1 MKFFLFLTAF
11 GLSVFSAKAQK
22 VTGSVQDE
30 QNKAITS
37 TTVSLLKAT
46 DSTLAKLSTTDN
58 SGNYSFDGVA
68 AGKYFVSV
76 TNVGYQPYM
85 SSAFE
90 VNGAPVALPVIKL
103 LKAEATMEGVTVTAR
118 KPMVEVKADK
128 TILNVEG
135 TINATGNDALELL
148 RKAPGVMVDKDD
160 NLTMAGKNGVQVFID
175 GKPSP
180 LSGTDLANFL
190 KTLQSSQVEAI
201 ELITNPSAKYEAAGN
216 AGIINIKLKKNKT
229 FGTNGSVNAG
239 YNIGTYAKYNGG
251 ISLNHRNKNIN
262 VFGNYN
268 YSQGLNGNWT
278 KMNREI
284 ADTMFNQHTN
294 MKFYYKTHNFKTGI
308 DYFLN
313 SKSTIGA
320 IVNGNIADIDMKLNG
335 NTPITDQSTGVT
347 DRLLKSRT
355 TNDMSRT
362 NLNFNLNYRYAVTGG
377 SELNV
382 DADYGIFNLRS
393 NQFQPN
399 YYFEPDG
406 TTPKGSEIYRM
417 ITPTDITLYS
427 TKVDYETNF
436 KKGKLGIGGKVGF
449 VNTDN
454 DFQRYDVINGNNIYD
469 QEASNK
475 FIYKEN
481 VNALY
486 VNYNRAFTGFMFQV
500 GLRME
505 NTDSKGKSTGLKYNS
520 NSSTFEPYDSTL
532 HRNYTDLFPSA
543 ALTFNKNPMSQFGIT
558 FSRRIDRPAYQ
569 DLNPFEFRLDAYT
582 YQKGNT
588 QLKPQYTNSI
598 GFTHTY
604 KYTLNTSLNYSRV
617 QDIFAQVPDVT
628 QVSKAYMIKRNLAT
642 QDIVSLN
649 ISYPFQYKFYS
660 FFANL
665 NSYYSLYKA
674 DLGAPGDE
682 SRKVNQDVF
691 ALSYYMQNTFKINK
705 TLTAELSGFYSS
717 PSIWQGIFKSRE
729 MWGIDAGAQQVILKG
744 KGTLRLTVS
753 DIFKTMRWAG
763 SGNFAGMR
771 TTASGRWES
780 QQLKLNFTY
789 RFGNTQVKAAR
800 QRKTGLEDESK
811 RAADGGGST
820 TPAKQ

>member
-11 GLSVFSAKAQK
+11 GLSIFSVKAQK
-22 VTGSVQDE
+22 VTGTVQDE
-30 QNKAITS
+30 QNKAMAS

-76 TNVGYQPYM
+76 TNIGYQPYR
-85 SSAFE
+85 SSLFE
-90 VNGAPVALPVIKL
+90 VNGSAVAVPVIKL
-103 LKAEATMEGVTVTAR
+103 LKAEATMEGVTVTAK

-180 LSGTDLANFL
+180 LSGTDLANYL

-239 YNIGTYAKYNGG
+239 YNIGTYGKYNGG
-251 ISLNHRNKNIN
+251 LSLNHRNSKIN

-268 YSQGLNGNWT
+268 YSRGLNGNWQN
-278 KMNREI
+278 MYREQ
-284 ADTMFNQHTN
+284 ADTVFNQN
-294 MKFYYKTHNFKTGI
+294 SSMKFNYNTHNFKTGI
-308 DYFLN
+308 DYFLS

-320 IVNGNIADIDMKLNG
+320 IVNGNIADIDLNLNG
-335 NTPITDQSTGVT
+335 NTSITNQTTGIT
-347 DRLLKSRT
+347 DRLLNSRT
-355 TNDMSRT
+355 SNDMSRT

-377 SELNV
+377 AELNV
-382 DADYGIFNLRS
+382 DADYGTFNLRS

-399 YYFEPDG
+399 YYFDKDG
-406 TTPKGSEIYRM
+406 TTPLYSNIYRM
-417 ITPTDITLYS
+417 IAPTDITLYS
-427 TKVDYETNF
+427 AKVDYETNF
-436 KKGKLGIGGKVGF
+436 KKGKLGLGGKVGF

-454 DFQRYDVINGNNIYD
+454 NFSRYDINGSTEVYNRD
-469 QEASNK
+469 LSNRFK
-475 FIYKEN
+475 YNEN

-500 GLRME
+500 GVRME
-505 NTDSKGKSTGLKYNS
+505 NTDSKGNSTGQQYNA
-520 NSSTFEPYDSTL
+520 NTNQYVPYDSTI
-532 HRNYTDLFPSA
+532 HRNYTDFFPSA
-543 ALTFNKNPMSQFGIT
+543 ALTFNKNPMSQFGVT

-569 DLNPFEFRLDAYT
+569 DLNPFEFRIDDYT
-582 YQKGNT
+582 FQKGNT

-598 GFTHTY
+598 GISHTY
-604 KYTLNTSLNYSRV
+604 KYMLNTSINYSHV
-617 QDIFAQVPDVT
+617 KDIFAQLADT
-628 QVSKAYMIKRNLAT
+628 TETSKAFMTKENLAT
-642 QDIVSLN
+642 QDIIALN
-649 ISYPFQYKFYS
+649 VSYPFQYKFYS

-665 NSYYSLYKA
+665 NAYYSLYKA
-674 DLGAPGDE
+674 DFGGGD
-682 SRKVNQDVF
+682 RKVNQDVF
-691 ALSYYMQNTFKINK
+691 ALTYYMQNTFKLNK

-717 PSIWQGIFKSRE
+717 PAIWQGIFRSRE
-729 MWGIDAGAQQVILKG
+729 MWGIDAGLQQQVLKG
-744 KGTLRLTVS
+744 KGTFRLTVS

-763 SGNFAGMR
+763 TSNFTGVYGV
-771 TTASGRWES
+771 ASGRWES
-780 QQLKLNFTY
+780 RQLKLNFTY

-800 QRKTGLEDESK
+800 QRKTGLDEESK

-820 TPAKQ
+820 TPARQ

>member
-11 GLSVFSAKAQK
+11 SLSVFAAKAQK

-30 QNKAITS
+30 QNKGIAS

-76 TNVGYQPYM
+76 TNVGYQPYL
-85 SSAFE
+85 STAFE
-90 VNGAPVALPVIKL
+90 VNGASVAVPVIKL
-103 LKAEATMEGVTVTAR
+103 LKAEATMGGVTVTAR

-180 LSGTDLANFL
+180 LSGSDLANYL

-239 YNIGTYAKYNGG
+239 YNIGTYAKYNAGL
-251 ISLNHRNKNIN
+251 SLNHRNKNVN

-278 KMNREI
+278 NMYREQ
-284 ADTMFNQHTN
+284 ADTVFDQKSV
-294 MKFYYKTHNFKTGI
+294 MKFYYKTHNFKTGL
-308 DYFLN
+308 DYFLS

-320 IVNGNIADIDMKLNG
+320 IVNGNIADIDLKLNG
-335 NTPITDQSTGVT
+335 NTAITKQSTGVT
-347 DRLLKSRT
+347 DRLLNSRT

-362 NLNFNLNYRYAVTGG
+362 NLNFNVNYRYAVTGG

-399 YYFEPDG
+399 YYYDKDG
-406 TTPKGSEIYRM
+406 NSIIYSNIYRM
-417 ITPTDITLYS
+417 IAPTDITLYS
-427 TKVDYETNF
+427 GKVDYETNF
-436 KKGKLGIGGKVGF
+436 KKGRLGIGGKVGF
-449 VNTDN
+449 VETDN
-454 DFQRYDVINGNNIYD
+454 DFQRYDVIGSGDVYNKD
-469 QEASNK
+469 LSNK
-475 FIYKEN
+475 FAYKEN

-505 NTDSKGKSTGLKYNS
+505 NTDSKGTSTGLKYNS
-520 NSSTFEPYDSTL
+520 GSGTYVPYDSSI

-543 ALTFNKNPMSQFGIT
+543 ALTFNKNPMSQFGVT

-569 DLNPFEFRLDAYT
+569 DLNPFEFRIDDYT
-582 YQKGNT
+582 FQKGNT
-588 QLKPQYTNSI
+588 QLRPQYTNSI
-598 GFTHTY
+598 GITHTY
-604 KYTLNTSLNYSRV
+604 KYMLNTSINYSHV
-617 QDIFAQVPDVT
+617 KDIFAQLADT
-628 QVSKAYMIKRNLAT
+628 TEKSKAFMTKKNLAT
-642 QDIVSLN
+642 QDIVALN

-665 NSYYSLYKA
+665 NAYYSLYKA
-674 DLGAPGDE
+674 DFGGGD
-682 SRKVNQDVF
+682 RKVNQDVF
-691 ALSYYMQNTFKINK
+691 ALTYYMQNTFKLNK

-729 MWGIDAGAQQVILKG
+729 MWGIDAGLQQQVLKG
-744 KGTLRLTVS
+744 KGTVRLAVS

-763 SGNFAGMR
+763 SSNFTGVYGV
-771 TTASGRWES
+771 ASGRWES
-780 QQLKLNFTY
+780 RQLKLNFTY